1 MKAKTY
7 AGTAIAFFA
16 AFFLGSL
23 CLWHYFVYPTFLGEI
38 ETGHGDLLRVGGIAR
53 VDAATE
59 PRIYELHHTEFAD
72 YLKGLALGE
81 ASTYDVLT
89 IGDSFSNG
97 GGGVYYQDILGA
109 ETSLRILNVPAPTGK
124 LNAIETYYV
133 LERLGYL
140 DRIQP
145 RIVILESVER
155 YIDDRYGEKLLE
167 TPKTTDTELR
177 QLIAP
182 DTVGLPDRTREEG
195 IVDSDG
201 KDASKAEPDGQGA
214 DGQAQTATG
223 TENTGAERLDW
234 LFPPIMLNANG
245 EYLVNKWF
253 TLWHPDQLSSNTYC
267 LRLTKPFF
275 TNPGRENQLLFYD
288 EELAY
293 TKRPIRT
300 DMVNQ
305 NLETAAALAKRHGSR
320 LYFMPVADKIDLY
333 HPWLSDADKARWGE
347 NPFIRELHAMART
360 YTIIDTRAIL
370 RPLLE
375 QGEPDIWWQDDT
387 HWTWKAAE
395 TISHAIKEMLS

>member
-1 MKAKTY
+1 MGKAPSPALKDVNDLKPKTY
-7 AGTAIAFFA
+7 AATAIAFFA
-16 AFFLGSL
+16 AFFLGNL

-59 PRIYELHHTEFAD
+59 PRIYEAHHTEFAD

-97 GGGVYYQDILGA
+97 GGGAYYQDILGA
-109 ETSLRILNVPAPTGK
+109 ETDLRILNVPAPTGK
-124 LNAIETYYV
+124 LNAIETYYA

-140 DRIQP
+140 DKIQP
-145 RIVILESVER
+145 KVVILESVER

-182 DTVGLPDRTREEG
+182 DTFPSEE
-195 IVDSDG
+195 
-201 KDASKAEPDGQGA
+201 AS
-214 DGQAQTATG
+214 TG
-223 TENTGAERLDW
+223 TENTGAGRLDW
-234 LFPPIMLNANG
+234 LLPPVMLNANG

-300 DMVNQ
+300 DMVDKNLQ
-305 NLETAAALAKRHGSR
+305 NAAALAKSHGSQ

-333 HPWLSDADKARWGE
+333 HPWLSEADKARWGE
-347 NPFIRELHAMART
+347 NPFIGELHAAAQT
-360 YTIIDTRAIL
+360 YTVIDTRAIL

-395 TISHAIKEMLS
+395 QISSALQKELP